1 MPEVVILSLAEE
13 SGSGCGEACGCGGA
27 DKPQT
32 TRVPALTCADV
43 LRQAGAAVEMV
54 TACSDAE
61 IDAAVKA
68 AETGDARLIVA
79 AATDGEVRA
88 VIRRMVR
95 HHAPPPSQR
104 PADLPAGRTVYDL
117 PPIAVLPLHP
127 SVPELVDR
135 LSLPRPPQEVAL
147 AVLAGRTK
155 RFDLL
160 RNDAGSVTLNGSLL
174 GGVNASGSVGVW
186 RGRVEVDDA
195 VLSDGEESLVACAIG
210 NAGPAELDGLPLL
223 IGPSA
228 EDGVVEVAVALPLVR
243 NRLLRRPE
251 VRFEVRRARGRA
263 VSVTPR
269 DGADLHLV
277 DDGVA
282 GVLTRKRAWWTE
294 PGAWAAYLI

>member
-95 HHAPPPSQR
+95 HHAPPPSKR